1 MSEPT
6 PLPQA
11 DSSQTPAVQ
20 SSPPQ
25 SGSEPSSPPDAK
37 RPGFFSMT
45 QSVLAAAFGVQ
56 SEKKRQQD
64 FQHGKPGDYIAL
76 GVIFV
81 IAFIITLVVI
91 VNMVLDSA
99 AK

>member
-1 MSEPT
+1 MSEP
-6 PLPQA
+6 
-11 DSSQTPAVQ
+11 Q
-20 SSPPQ
+20 SDNQ
-25 SGSEPSSPPDAK
+25 SKPDTQPETK
-37 RPGFFSMT
+37 RPGLLNLL
-45 QSVLAAAFGVQ
+45 QSVAAAAFGVQ

-81 IAFIITLVVI
+81 IVFIITLVVI
-91 VNMVLDSA
+91 VNMVLNSA